1 MPIKKPKSM
10 ESKEKKRKLRQKQ
23 KQKQIV
29 KTNVKVSVQSA
40 GGSGGGGASAIPT
53 QFRDIQGE
61 DQRTRNIVN
70 EAIGKLQLTRAPVNI
85 PPINIP
91 PINIPPTPVNIFNPT
106 DNSNMPLLEQIITD
120 DERQT
125 REEERQANLARRRE
139 LARLRKEKKEAELI
153 AQGQQMGLPEAFAE
167 AEEPSLLEQAY
178 KGK

>member
-1 MPIKKPKSM
+1 M
-10 ESKEKKRKLRQKQ
+10 
-23 KQKQIV
+23 
-29 KTNVKVSVQSA
+29 SVQSA

-85 PPINIP
+85 PPV
-91 PINIPPTPVNIFNPT
+91 NIPPTPVNIFNPT
-106 DNSNMPLLEQIITD
+106 DNNNMPLLEQIITD
-120 DERQT
+120 DERQVMV
-125 REEERQANLARRRE
+125 ESKQANLARRRE

>member
-1 MPIKKPKSM
+1 MPIKKPKSI

-70 EAIGKLQLTRAPVNI
+70 EAIGRAIRIPAPV
-85 PPINIP
+85 
-91 PINIPPTPVNIFNPT
+91 NIPPTPVNIFNPT
-106 DNSNMPLLEQIITD
+106 DNNNMPLLEQIITD
-120 DERQT
+120 DERQV

-139 LARLRKEKKEAELI
+139 LARLRKEKKDAELI
-153 AQGQQMGLPEAFAE
+153 AQGQQMGLPEAFAQ
-167 AEEPSLLEQAY
+167 AEEPTLLEQAY

>member
-1 MPIKKPKSM
+1 MPIKKPKSIG
-10 ESKEKKRKLRQKQ
+10 SKGNDSFLLKKRKLRQKQ

-70 EAIGKLQLTRAPVNI
+70 EAIGRAIRIPAPPV
-85 PPINIP
+85 
-91 PINIPPTPVNIFNPT
+91 NIPPTPVNIFNPT
-106 DNSNMPLLEQIITD
+106 DNNNMPLLEQIITD
-120 DERQT
+120 DERQI
-125 REEERQANLARRRE
+125 REEERQANLAHRRE

-153 AQGQQMGLPEAFAE
+153 AQGQQMGLPEAFAQ